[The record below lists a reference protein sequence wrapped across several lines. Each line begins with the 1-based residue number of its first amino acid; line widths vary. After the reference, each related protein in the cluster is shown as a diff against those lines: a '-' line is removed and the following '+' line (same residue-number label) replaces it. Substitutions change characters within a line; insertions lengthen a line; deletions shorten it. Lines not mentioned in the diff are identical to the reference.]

1 MVTQCGM
8 SDLLGNIDLASNY
21 DLHSSETKAKIEAE
35 VRRLVEEGRERATK
49 ILSEN
54 RKELDIIAKAL
65 MEYEVLSFEE
75 VNKVLKGEKLPK
87 LTSKPAAPL
96 KLPDLVLPT
105 GSLPGQS
112 SSQAGGVSQTP
123 GSNDSS
129 SNSGGDG
136 SAKL

>member
-1 MVTQCGM
+1 M
-8 SDLLGNIDLASNY
+8 SDALGNIDLASNY
-21 DLHSSETKAKIEAE
+21 DLHSSETKAKIESE

-49 ILSEN
+49 LLSEN

-65 MEYEVLSFEE
+65 MEYEVLSLDE

-112 SSQAGGVSQTP
+112 GSQTGVGAAH

-129 SNSGGDG
+129 SSSGGDG
-136 SAKL
+136 GAKL

>member
-65 MEYEVLSFEE
+65 MEYEVLSLEE
-75 VNKVLKGEKLPK
+75 VNKILKGEKLPK

-112 SSQAGGVSQTP
+112 SSQAGPAP

-129 SNSGGDG
+129 SSSGGDG
-136 SAKL
+136 GARL

>member
-1 MVTQCGM
+1 M
-8 SDLLGNIDLASNY
+8 SDALGNIDLASNY
-21 DLHSSETKAKIEAE
+21 DLHSSETKAKIESE

-49 ILSEN
+49 VLSEN

-65 MEYEVLSFEE
+65 MEYEALSLEE

-112 SSQAGGVSQTP
+112 DSQTGVGATH

-129 SNSGGDG
+129 STSGGNG
-136 SAKL
+136 GAKL

>member
-1 MVTQCGM
+1 M
-8 SDLLGNIDLASNY
+8 SDALGNIDLASNY
-21 DLHSSETKAKIEAE
+21 DLHSSETRAKIESE

-65 MEYEVLSFEE
+65 MEYEALSLEE

-87 LTSKPAAPL
+87 LTGKPAAPL

-112 SSQAGGVSQTP
+112 GSQTGVGATH

-129 SNSGGDG
+129 SSSGGNG
-136 SAKL
+136 GAKL

>member
-8 SDLLGNIDLASNY
+8 SELLGNIDLASNY

-35 VRRLVEEGRERATK
+35 IRRLVEEGRERAIK
-49 ILSEN
+49 ILNEN

-65 MEYEVLSFEE
+65 LEYEVLSLEE

-87 LTSKPAAPL
+87 LVSKPSAPL
-96 KLPDLVLPT
+96 KLPDLLLPT

-112 SSQAGGVSQTP
+112 SAGVGSAP
-123 GSNDSS
+123 GSDDSS
-129 SNSGGDG
+129 SSSGGDG
-136 SAKL
+136 GAKL